1 MFIHARSPS
10 RVRHWLVPY
19 FLFLVLP
26 LFGNSNTVHKAKF
39 LQNDISFNAK
49 RQFVVSIIKVN

>member
-1 MFIHARSPS
+1 M
-10 RVRHWLVPY
+10 RHWIVPY

-39 LQNDISFNAK
+39 LQNDISFNEK